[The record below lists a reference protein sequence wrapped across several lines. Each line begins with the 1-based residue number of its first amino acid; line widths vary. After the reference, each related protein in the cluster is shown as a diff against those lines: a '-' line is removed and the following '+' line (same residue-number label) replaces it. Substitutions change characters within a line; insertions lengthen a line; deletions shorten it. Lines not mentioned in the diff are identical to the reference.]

1 MIIHYFYNF
10 YSFYL
15 YPDILAVFVG
25 RNRVFMRLKY
35 QPIRL
40 VEVTSPLSFPV
51 FAQFMI
57 ASWQVTHIF
66 QGVGSIELSKTL
78 LEQFSSCLT
87 KFL

>member
-15 YPDILAVFVG
+15 YPDILAVFIG

-40 VEVTSPLSFPV
+40 VEVTAPLPFSIFP
-51 FAQFMI
+51 QFVVVP
-57 ASWQVTHIF
+57 WQVTHIF
-66 QGVGSIELSKTL
+66 QGVGSIEVSKTL
-78 LEQFSSCLT
+78 LEQLSPCLT
-87 KFL
+87 KFS

>member
-15 YPDILAVFVG
+15 YPDILTVFIG
-25 RNRVFMRLKY
+25 RNRVFVRLKY

-40 VEVTSPLSFPV
+40 VKVTAPLPFPILPQLMV
-51 FAQFMI
+51 VPR
-57 ASWQVTHIF
+57 QVTHIF
-66 QGVGSIELSKTL
+66 QCFGPIEVSKTL
-78 LEQFSSCLT
+78 LEQFCSCLT

>member
-1 MIIHYFYNF
+1 MIIHNFYYF

-15 YPDILAVFVG
+15 YPDILAIFVCW
-25 RNRVFMRLKY
+25 NRVFVRLKY

-40 VEVTSPLSFPV
+40 VEVTAPLPFPIFPQLMV
-51 FAQFMI
+51 VPR
-57 ASWQVTHIF
+57 QVTHIF
-66 QGVGSIELSKTL
+66 QGFGPIEISKTL